1 MEKAITFLI
10 ADDHSLMRQGVI
22 FLIEDL
28 EINCELNQANS
39 LLQVQEKIEALP
51 IDILITDAHFPDGNS
66 LSIISK
72 LKELKPNLK
81 ILVFSGLEEETY
93 ALKFLNA
100 GVNGFVSKLSE
111 EEEVKTAIQK
121 VIFEGEYLSEK
132 TKTLLLDSIR
142 NPKSSNPISLL
153 SEREL
158 EIANLY
164 AQGLGNLEIANQL
177 DLKQNTVSTVK
188 KRIFE
193 KLEIENIVELI
204 DLLKS
209 NSY

>member
-1 MEKAITFLI
+1 MEKATTFLI

-72 LKELKPNLK
+72 LKEIKPNLK
-81 ILVFSGLEEETY
+81 ILVFSGLEEDTY

-121 VIFEGEYLSEK
+121 VIFEGGYLSDK
-132 TKTLLLDSIR
+132 TKALLLDSIR
-142 NPKSSNPISLL
+142 NPKSTNPVSLL

-177 DLKQNTVSTVK
+177 DLKQNTISTVK

-193 KLEIENIVELI
+193 KLEIENLVELI

>member
-1 MEKAITFLI
+1 
-10 ADDHSLMRQGVI
+10 MRQGVI

-72 LKELKPNLK
+72 LKELKPDLK
-81 ILVFSGLEEETY
+81 ILVFSGLEEDTY

-121 VIFEGEYLSEK
+121 VIFEGEYLSDK
-132 TKTLLLDSIR
+132 TKALLLDSIR
-142 NPKSSNPISLL
+142 NPKSTNPVSLL

-177 DLKQNTVSTVK
+177 DLKQNTISTVK

-193 KLEIENIVELI
+193 KLEIENLVELI

>member
-1 MEKAITFLI
+1 
-10 ADDHSLMRQGVI
+10 MRQGVI

-72 LKELKPNLK
+72 LKESKPDLK
-81 ILVFSGLEEETY
+81 ILVFSGLEEGTY

-121 VIFEGEYLSEK
+121 VIFEGEYLSDK
-132 TKTLLLDSIR
+132 TKSLLLNSIR
-142 NPKSSNPISLL
+142 NPKSTNPVSLL

-193 KLEIENIVELI
+193 KLEIENLVELI
-204 DLLKS
+204 ELLKS

>member
-72 LKELKPNLK
+72 LKELKPDLK
-81 ILVFSGLEEETY
+81 ILVFSGLEEDTY

-121 VIFEGEYLSEK
+121 VIFEGEYLSDK
-132 TKTLLLDSIR
+132 TKALLLDSIR
-142 NPKSSNPISLL
+142 NPKSTNPVSLL

-177 DLKQNTVSTVK
+177 DLKQNTISTVK

-193 KLEIENIVELI
+193 KLEIENLVELI

>member
-1 MEKAITFLI
+1 
-10 ADDHSLMRQGVI
+10 MRQGVI

-28 EINCELNQANS
+28 EIKCELNQANS
-39 LLQVQEKIEALP
+39 LLQVQEKIETLP

-66 LSIISK
+66 LSIIPK
-72 LKELKPNLK
+72 LKELKPDLK
-81 ILVFSGLEEETY
+81 ILVFSGLEEDTY

-100 GVNGFVSKLSE
+100 GVKGFVSKLSE
-111 EEEVKTAIQK
+111 EEEVKTAIQNI
-121 VIFEGEYLSEK
+121 VFDGEYLSTK
-132 TKTLLLDSIR
+132 TKALLLDSIR
-142 NPKSSNPISLL
+142 NPKSTNPISLL

-177 DLKQNTVSTVK
+177 NLKQNTVSTVK

-193 KLEIENIVELI
+193 KLQIENLVELI

-209 NSY
+209 DSY

>member
-39 LLQVQEKIEALP
+39 LLQVQEKIETLP

-72 LKELKPNLK
+72 LKELKPDLK

-100 GVNGFVSKLSE
+100 GVNGFISKLSE
-111 EEEVKTAIQK
+111 EDEVKNAIQK

-142 NPKSSNPISLL
+142 NPKSTNPISLL

-164 AQGLGNLEIANQL
+164 AQGFGNLEIANQL

-193 KLEIENIVELI
+193 KLEIENLVELI

-209 NSY
+209 DSY

>member
-1 MEKAITFLI
+1 
-10 ADDHSLMRQGVI
+10 MRQGVI

-72 LKELKPNLK
+72 LKEIKPNLK
-81 ILVFSGLEEETY
+81 ILVFSGLEEDTY

-121 VIFEGEYLSEK
+121 VIFEGGYLSDK
-132 TKTLLLDSIR
+132 TKALLLDSIR
-142 NPKSSNPISLL
+142 NPKSTNPVSLL

-177 DLKQNTVSTVK
+177 DLKQNTISTVK

-193 KLEIENIVELI
+193 KLEIENLVELI

>member
-72 LKELKPNLK
+72 LKESKPDLK
-81 ILVFSGLEEETY
+81 ILVFSGLEEGTY

-121 VIFEGEYLSEK
+121 VIFEGEYLSDK
-132 TKTLLLDSIR
+132 TKSLLLNSIR
-142 NPKSSNPISLL
+142 NPKSTNPVSLL

-193 KLEIENIVELI
+193 KLEIENLVELI
-204 DLLKS
+204 ELLKS